1 LRLQDRSGGADGAV
15 RGPAPGAGLL
25 EQGMSRIA
33 HIMTPEPVT
42 IRATATAAEAS
53 REMQRLGLRH
63 LPVVDE
69 AGRLVG
75 MLSDR
80 DLRGPMVGIVDGVA
94 APSPATS
101 IATLMTVDVVT
112 AAPDDELGVV
122 ARRIVDRRIGA
133 VPIVDGS
140 GTPIGII
147 SYIDVLRRLAD
158 EAELDA
164 RAIDLMDS

>member
-1 LRLQDRSGGADGAV
+1 
-15 RGPAPGAGLL
+15 
-25 EQGMSRIA
+25 
-33 HIMTPEPVT
+33 
-42 IRATATAAEAS
+42 
-53 REMQRLGLRH
+53 MQRLGLRH

-80 DLRGPMVGIVDGVA
+80 DLRGPMVGLIDGVA

-133 VPIVDGS
+133 VPIVDSS
-140 GTPIGII
+140 GAPIGII

-158 EAELDA
+158 EAEQDA